1 MFRVLEL
8 FSANI
13 RIYKACK
20 HTSYLTVL
28 VKIEEIQAIRGGDN
42 LMVLTTGY
50 LHSSF
55 SDVLLPKHVPVVLF
69 ASLGAPLLS
78 SWPGWYLGSPSFA
91 GAFLTSRKSHF
102 LARSVHLLCEWDTEQ
117 DDPSLCP

>member
-55 SDVLLPKHVPVVLF
+55 SDVPIAQARTCRPFCISRCPF
-69 ASLGAPLLS
+69 AV
-78 SWPGWYLGSPSFA
+78 
-91 GAFLTSRKSHF
+91 F
-102 LARSVHLLCEWDTEQ
+102 LAWLVSGVSLLCWGFPYQQEIT
-117 DDPSLCP
+117 LFGKIGALTV